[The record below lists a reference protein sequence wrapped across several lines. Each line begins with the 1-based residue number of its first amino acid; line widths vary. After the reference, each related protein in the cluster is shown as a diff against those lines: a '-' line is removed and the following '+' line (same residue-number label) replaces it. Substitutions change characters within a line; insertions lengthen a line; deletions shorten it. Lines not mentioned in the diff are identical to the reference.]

1 MSGEMKYYDTANDG
15 VALATTTT
23 TWPAGTMVD
32 PVSSINLGAPA
43 VATPLCLCVPTVGSA
58 LNQRIGREITIRKV
72 KVHGRL
78 HVAAQIAQPAGDSS
92 CVVRVALV
100 LDTQTNSAQM
110 TGAQLFNDAIGPLS
124 TLQSFQNPNNF
135 GRFRVLKDKQFSFT
149 NMNLAGSPTTGDLVQ
164 SGMNK
169 PFKMS
174 YVFPQGLKV
183 RFNNTNGGNVAD
195 IIDNSLHLVAATDNG
210 ALAPAIM
217 YYSRVCYKE

>member
-1 MSGEMKYYDTANDG
+1 MKYYDTANDG
-15 VALATTTT
+15 LALATTTT

-32 PVSSINLGAPA
+32 PVASVNLGAAA
-43 VATPLCLCVPTVGSA
+43 VGFPLNLCSPTVGSA

-78 HVAAQIAQPAGDSS
+78 HVAAQIAQGTGDSS

-110 TGAQLFNDAIGPLS
+110 TGAQLFNDALGPLS
-124 TLQSFQNPNNF
+124 TLQAFQNPNNF
-135 GRFRVLKDKQFSFT
+135 GRFRVLKDKQFSFS
-149 NMNLAGSPTTGDLVQ
+149 NMNIAGSPTGSDIVQ

-174 YVFPQGLKV
+174 YVFPQGRRSASTTLME
-183 RFNNTNGGNVAD
+183 GQLP
-195 IIDNSLHLVAATDNG
+195 I
-210 ALAPAIM
+210 
-217 YYSRVCYKE
+217 

>member
-1 MSGEMKYYDTANDG
+1 MKYYDTACDG
-15 VALATTTT
+15 LPLVTTTT
-23 TWPAGTMVD
+23 TWPAGSLVD

-43 VATPLCLCVPTVGSA
+43 VANPLCLCVPTVGSA

-72 KVHGRL
+72 KIHGRL
-78 HVAAQIAQPAGDSS
+78 NVAAQIAQGTADSS
-92 CVVRVALV
+92 CIVRLALV

-110 TGAQLFNDAIGPLS
+110 TGAQLFNDALGPTS
-124 TLQSFQNPNNF
+124 TLQAFQNPNNF
-135 GRFRVLKDKQFSFT
+135 GRFRVLKDKQFSFS
-149 NMNLAGSPTTGDLVQ
+149 NMNIAGSPTGADLVQ

-169 PFKMS
+169 HFKFS

-195 IIDNSLHLVAATDNG
+195 IIDNSLHIVAATDNG
-210 ALAPAIM
+210 VMAPAVM

>member
-1 MSGEMKYYDTANDG
+1 
-15 VALATTTT
+15 
-23 TWPAGTMVD
+23 MVD

-72 KVHGRL
+72 KIHGRL
-78 HVAAQIAQPAGDSS
+78 HVAPQIAQTGADSS
-92 CVVRVALV
+92 CVVRVVLV

-110 TGAQLFNDAIGPLS
+110 TGAQLFNDAIGALS

-149 NMNLAGSPTTGDLVQ
+149 NMNIAGSPTSGDVVQ

-169 PFKMS
+169 PFKFS

-183 RFNNTNGGNVAD
+183 RFNNTNGGTVAD

-210 ALAPAIM
+210 AIAPAIM

>member
-1 MSGEMKYYDTANDG
+1 
-15 VALATTTT
+15 
-23 TWPAGTMVD
+23 MVD
-32 PVSSINLGAPA
+32 PVASVNLGAAA
-43 VATPLCLCVPTVGSA
+43 VGFPLNLCSPTVGSA

-78 HVAAQIAQPAGDSS
+78 HVAAQIAQGTGDSS

-100 LDTQTNSAQM
+100 LDTQTNAAQM
-110 TGAQLFNDAIGPLS
+110 TGAQLFNDALGPLS

-149 NMNLAGSPTTGDLVQ
+149 NMNIAGSPTTADLVQ

-195 IIDNSLHLVAATDNG
+195 IIDNSLHMVAATDNG